1 MSMQTSSPAS
11 APEGLG
17 EHTLVPGAAVDSI
30 ALHGVDIAYE
40 REGQEPLLVVENCSL
55 SVGREEFVAIV
66 GPSGCGKSTVLRAI
80 SGLLKPARGKVLIHG
95 SEVVGNPA
103 GVGFMFQRD
112 TLLPWCT
119 VHENIAIG
127 LHLSGKPH
135 KDPQASIQALV
146 KLLGLTGFEK
156 SYPSALSGGMR
167 QRVSLGRLLA
177 YQPDVMLMDEPFG
190 ALDSLT
196 KVVLGRELVRIW
208 EAERRSIVFVTH
220 DIEEAVYLADRVVVF
235 SPRPGRIVAEHR
247 IDIPRP
253 REARAIRSDPRF
265 TRICEKIWDDLKL
278 PAH

>member
-1 MSMQTSSPAS
+1 MKVQITATSATPDSIDKQTLAH
-11 APEGLG
+11 G
-17 EHTLVPGAAVDSI
+17 VPVNSI

-80 SGLLKPARGKVLIHG
+80 SGLLKPARGEVHIHG
-95 SEVVGNPA
+95 KEVIGHPT
-103 GVGFMFQRD
+103 GVGFMFQSD

-119 VHENIAIG
+119 VAENIAIG
-127 LHLSGKPH
+127 LELSGN
-135 KDPQASIQALV
+135 PQRNRQTIIEDLV
-146 KLLGLTGFEK
+146 KLLGLTGFEN

-177 YQPDVMLMDEPFG
+177 YHPDVMLMDEPFG

-196 KVVLGRELVRIW
+196 KAVLGRELLRIW

-253 REARAIRSDPRF
+253 REARAIRSNPRF
-265 TRICEKIWDDLKL
+265 TQICEQIWDDLKL
-278 PAH
+278 PTH